1 MLKLVSSKDVAVAV
15 LMNAFDG
22 EFINQVTE
30 ETLRAVLPDY
40 GTMEPRPAA
49 RAKLPDTPV
58 FEIPAGTYSGEIH
71 VPGQNIP
78 IVLEKHGADLHVSLG
93 DPPSPSRPVFVLPAF
108 VHRAPGQFLGS
119 IPGTIGDADFERYS
133 EVLLDLRLV
142 GVELKGTASAT
153 TRPDNPRMHFHLP
166 YAVSMRRAPR
176 AQSLLTPSNPSYPS
190 GTSRR
195 PRGRTG
201 RVPTG

>member
-1 MLKLVSSKDVAVAV
+1 MRAEQDSAANTGAINQSYGLGWFLGHSPSGLPMVWHEGGWTGASAMLKLVSSKDVAVAV
-15 LMNAFDG
+15 LMNGFDG

-40 GTMEPRPAA
+40 GTMEPR
-49 RAKLPDTPV
+49 
-58 FEIPAGTYSGEIH
+58 
-71 VPGQNIP
+71 
-78 IVLEKHGADLHVSLG
+78 
-93 DPPSPSRPVFVLPAF
+93 LPAF

-142 GVELKGTASAT
+142 GDELKGTASAT

-166 YAVSMRRAPR
+166 YAVSMRRAP
-176 AQSLLTPSNPSYPS
+176 ASPEPSYAIGSILPARNES
-190 GTSRR
+190 
-195 PRGRTG
+195 
-201 RVPTG
+201 